1 MSEEPFNRAGNSPPS
16 TEASEEA
23 SPGEDF
29 TPPPASS
36 SDTAEQIIQK
46 LREENRQLTD
56 QLLRKQADIENVKK
70 RLTREKEEFQ
80 KFSLAQTI
88 QSLLPILDGFELAL
102 KSEATGEDYRRG
114 VKIIYLQFLGTLQR
128 MGLESIESVGKPF
141 DPNLHEAIAAVE
153 TDEYPDQQVVDEL
166 QRGYFFKQRL
176 LRPARVRVAKGASA
190 GDDSDAQPE

>member
-1 MSEEPFNRAGNSPPS
+1 MSKEPYHRVEGAPVSP
-16 TEASEEA
+16 EASGEA

-29 TPPPASS
+29 TAPPSS
-36 SDTAEQIIQK
+36 STDTAEQIIQK

-70 RLTREKEEFQ
+70 RLAREKEEFQ
-80 KFSLAQTI
+80 KFSLAQMI

-102 KSEATGEDYRRG
+102 KSDATGEDYRRG
-114 VKIIYLQFLGTLQR
+114 VEIIYLQFLGTLQR

-153 TDEYPDQQVVDEL
+153 TDEYPDQQVVDEM

-176 LRPARVRVAKGASA
+176 LRPARVRVAKRSSA
-190 GDDSDAQPE
+190 GDNINVQPE